1 MSGTLAKQRDTRPEP
16 FSMEARWDCPSVPVL
31 DVHLSWARAKLVG
44 FRVDAEQ
51 RMIPPTSTAKH
62 PKSHRTW
69 NTHEKRDST
78 TLTSIRR
85 GLSWQEARRA
95 GKRDRRERIT
105 SASQSGRSWALGQLF
120 LDYRL
125 RGWPFLPGQVRTRS
139 VTSPEPFQLPLAPPG
154 PPSSRKI
161 LELQRDGPFVTST
174 TVGHCRKFGPAVQ
187 WLLNVRASELVSLS
201 SLLSVS

>member
-120 LDYRL
+120 LNYRL
-125 RGWPFLPGQVRTRS
+125 RGWPFLPGRYEQGP
-139 VTSPEPFQLPLAPPG
+139 SPHLN
-154 PPSSRKI
+154 PSSFPSP
-161 LELQRDGPFVTST
+161 L
-174 TVGHCRKFGPAVQ
+174 PALPPPEKY
-187 WLLNVRASELVSLS
+187 WS
-201 SLLSVS
+201 SSGMVPL